1 MGTCRWAS
9 SVIVALPYPALFC
22 CHARRH
28 SAPHFSALRIASCS
42 QDGDV
47 IVWTQDAAGKWSSV
61 LLNHFSSPVW
71 RVSWSISGWVL
82 DRFKA
87 LTVPSF
93 FESFL
98 GTFLLLPPEMGRCL
112 FGSRAQTAFGGIS
125 IRSTIPINDRD
136 VSLMS
141 QISLHLIEKSAI
153 LMNKTLISFI

>member
-22 CHARRH
+22 CHSRRH

-71 RVSWSISGWVL
+71 RVSWSISGFVSLAVTPWVVHSVL
-82 DRFKA
+82 TYPTSSSGTYLPSPQATARFLCGSK
-87 LTVPSF
+87 VP
-93 FESFL
+93 
-98 GTFLLLPPEMGRCL
+98 
-112 FGSRAQTAFGGIS
+112 TAFGATS
-125 IRSTIPINDRD
+125 TRSTI
-136 VSLMS
+136 
-141 QISLHLIEKSAI
+141 LIERSGR
-153 LMNKTLISFI
+153 LLSTLIFH